1 MKAILILAHGSR
13 EKSTLDTLE
22 KITQMTKAQ
31 LSDVMIETAYMEFC
45 EINLG
50 KGLDI
55 LVNKGAKEIVVVPYF
70 LFEGIHIRGDVPGE
84 INEYIKDHPG
94 ITVTMGKTLGADA
107 RLADVLADRIREAL

>member
-22 KITQMTKAQ
+22 KITDMTKVQ
-31 LSDVMIETAYMEFC
+31 LPDVMIETAYMEFC
-45 EINLG
+45 DVSLE

-55 LVNKGAKEIVVVPYF
+55 LVGKGAKEIVVVPYF
-70 LFEGIHIRGDVPGE
+70 LFEGIHIHEDVPGE
-84 INEYIKDHPG
+84 IKEYLKEHPDL
-94 ITVTMGKTLGADA
+94 TVTMGKTLGVDP